1 MGIISKNI
9 YKELPP
15 EVDKTYVTK
24 LSTQEKFTVKE
35 ITYNKK
41 GEPIIRGIYE
51 SAPHLGLCP
60 FEVNR
65 LILDKVLIG
74 TEEVCSICNT
84 II

>member
-1 MGIISKNI
+1 MGIILKNI

-41 GEPIIRGIYE
+41 GEPIIQGIYE
-51 SAPHLGLCP
+51 SVPHLGICP
-60 FEVNR
+60 FDVNR
-65 LILDKVLIG
+65 LVLDKEIIG
-74 TEEVCSICNT
+74 TEEVCGNCGFVL
-84 II
+84 